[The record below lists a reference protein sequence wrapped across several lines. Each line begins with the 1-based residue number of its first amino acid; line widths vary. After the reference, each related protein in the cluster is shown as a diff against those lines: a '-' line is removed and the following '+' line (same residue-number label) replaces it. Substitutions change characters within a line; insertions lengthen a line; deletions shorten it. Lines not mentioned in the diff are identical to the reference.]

1 MVLIVLFPGWSGNS
15 PKQNFSLLK
24 KRLEEIPGVD
34 VRIIDYLGIKG
45 PFTKLRTKKSIRE
58 LVDEAEK
65 SFLKISSKEEKII
78 AVGHSLGAIIL
89 RVLIERGHEFEE
101 SIFAGGPHGGFKN
114 KYLWQYPLA
123 VLLGVKPFFELI
135 PGSDFLKS
143 LGQAPR
149 GIYIGSK
156 RDEKVS
162 LESAIPEEANRK
174 ICLCCCGHNMFPY
187 KKEEEA
193 RSAIP
198 VVVEIIEKYVNK
210 SQ

>member
-1 MVLIVLFPGWSGNS
+1 MVLIVLLPGWSGNS

-24 KRLEEIPGVD
+24 KRLEEIPGVR
-34 VRIIDYLGIKG
+34 VEIVDYLGIKG
-45 PFTKLRTKKSIRE
+45 PFTKLRTRKSINE
-58 LVDEAEK
+58 LANEAEK
-65 SFLKISSKEEKII
+65 NLFCINFDAEKVI
-78 AVGHSLGAIIL
+78 AIGHSLGAIIL

-135 PGSDFLKS
+135 PESDFLKS
-143 LGQAPR
+143 LGEAPS

-156 RDEKVS
+156 TDEKVS

>member
-24 KRLEEIPGVD
+24 KRLEEIPGVN
-34 VRIIDYLGIKG
+34 VKIIDYLGISG
-45 PFTKLRTKKSIRE
+45 PFTKFRTRSSIKE
-58 LVDEAEK
+58 LADNAEK
-65 SFLKISSKEEKII
+65 NLPYLGGEKVIV
-78 AVGHSLGAIIL
+78 VGHSLGAVIL
-89 RVLIERGHEFEE
+89 RILVERGHKFDECV
-101 SIFAGGPHGGFKN
+101 FAGGPHKGFKD

-123 VLLGVKPFFELI
+123 ALLGVKPFFELI

-143 LGQAPR
+143 LGQAPP
-149 GIYIGSK
+149 GIYVGSK
-156 RDEKVS
+156 IDEKVS
-162 LESAIPEEANRK
+162 SESAIPEEANRK